1 VIIALGVATAD
12 IALGALVVVV
22 FVALLVLRVLEW
34 TDVAG
39 REAPRDEDELFVDLG
54 EPEWWPEF
62 EHRFA
67 EYVTPSRRWRDH
79 S

>member
-1 VIIALGVATAD
+1 MATAG
-12 IALGALVVVV
+12 IAFGALVAVA
-22 FVALLVLRVLEW
+22 FVALLVVSVLEW

-39 REAPRDEDELFVDLG
+39 REASGDEDEFSVDLG

-62 EHRFA
+62 ERRFA
-67 EYVTPSRRWRDH
+67 DHAASRRRLRL